1 MPEGA
6 ALSWPLPDIV
16 IRRKNGFRG
25 VDRYVYER
33 VRDFLARRHKVAR
46 RGTRRFS
53 YEVVYGERGLLRL
66 ERLPL
71 SSPPR
76 ALR

>member
-1 MPEGA
+1 MAHKGGA
-6 ALSWPLPDIV
+6 TSADFSYGT
-16 IRRKNGFRG
+16 RRSVFRG

-33 VRDFLARRHKVAR
+33 VRDFLARRHKVPG

-66 ERLPL
+66 ER
-71 SSPPR
+71 S
-76 ALR
+76 LRPVTPCASR